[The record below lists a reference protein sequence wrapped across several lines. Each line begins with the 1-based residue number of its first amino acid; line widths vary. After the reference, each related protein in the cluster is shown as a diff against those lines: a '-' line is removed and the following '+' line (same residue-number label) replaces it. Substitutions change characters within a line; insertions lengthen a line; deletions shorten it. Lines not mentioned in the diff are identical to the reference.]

1 MSKWKLIRCD
11 AGDQRIWERVNSFDL
26 PDSSIY
32 IADHSGDRGE
42 DGDRDTAGNP
52 DQTDDGPLRIDP
64 TRMAKIDSCHPYRF
78 TVPVRVERAMV
89 RGYDSW
95 AGCSLKVFAKLQ
107 ELVPALVVVPDV
119 DLELIKG
126 VLTINA
132 TRIDEL
138 ARGEEKG
145 VSEEENAAIYGILT
159 GGMSP

>member
-32 IADHSGDRGE
+32 IADHSGDQ
-42 DGDRDTAGNP
+42 DRHLPPGNP

-95 AGCSLKVFAKLQ
+95 AGCSLKVFAELQ
-107 ELVPALVVVPDV
+107 ELVPTLVVVPDL
-119 DLELIKG
+119 DLELIKQ
-126 VLTINA
+126 VMAINSTRMMCSLVA
-132 TRIDEL
+132 EKHRIDEL
-138 ARGEEKG
+138 AMGPTLGGRPDKG
-145 VSEEENAAIYGILT
+145 AKLDL
-159 GGMSP
+159 